1 MDILWPWGTG
11 VGIGTIS
18 GAVLM
23 RYCPRASPIVL
34 RKAST
39 VSSLS
44 TAYLSVSVWF
54 TTFSRISGS
63 TCAES
68 RHTCSALLSS
78 HNRIQANNGPPLP
91 PIFIQKSVPI
101 SWLKFNSRTLM
112 VNRHHYH
119 WWLWQ
124 VVDDSVTGFLDQNS
138 YDYIKKLLNR
148 WLWFSKDESVIPLKF
163 LRVNWKNAL

>member
-34 RKAST
+34 RKALT

-91 PIFIQKSVPI
+91 PYSFRSQYLSLGSNLTAKNWWWTATIITDDWDSCRWQCYWFFRPI
-101 SWLKFNSRTLM
+101 VMITSKNCSIA
-112 VNRHHYH
+112 
-119 WWLWQ
+119 
-124 VVDDSVTGFLDQNS
+124 GFDFPKMSQ
-138 YDYIKKLLNR
+138 
-148 WLWFSKDESVIPLKF
+148 WF